1 VLGWRRWTFFFR
13 VIGMNSI
20 TIYLFMRF
28 VQFRAISKF
37 FFSGVAGLG
46 DGSWSSVALIAG
58 QILVEWL
65 LLLFLYRKN
74 TFLKV

>member
-1 VLGWRRWTFFFR
+1 
-13 VIGMNSI
+13 MNAI
-20 TIYLFMRF
+20 TIYLLMRF
-28 VQFRAISKF
+28 VQFRAISNF

-46 DGSWSSVALIAG
+46 DGSWSKVVLIAG